1 MIPASRAGIITPKEI
16 TEKIMEAITMSS
28 IRAKEA
34 RGRSRV
40 VADRAN
46 TEAVVANRVDT
57 LAREADRADTVAVTV
72 DIMAAAD

>member
-40 VADRAN
+40 VADR
-46 TEAVVANRVDT
+46 VDT
-57 LAREADRADTVAVTV
+57 MAREADRADTVAV